1 MRRSAS
7 SAATLSAGS
16 ADCMSPVAIKSL
28 KLRSAAVAGTVLPS
42 ARKRTNPLHDYEYTH
57 EYEYEYLL
65 SYTIHIM
72 SNMQSYYSYST
83 HLKIILL
90 ILYSLY
96 DEYCE

>member
-1 MRRSAS
+1 MARGRVI
-7 SAATLSAGS
+7 LSL
-16 ADCMSPVAIKSL
+16 IQQ
-28 KLRSAAVAGTVLPS
+28 AVELCGWS
-42 ARKRTNPLHDYEYTH
+42 NHLHDYEYTH

-90 ILYSLY
+90 IL
-96 DEYCE
+96 